1 MTSIYILCFA
11 QILLCAL
18 SNRECTCELNSALS
32 KRECTCELN
41 SLFLPRCPSSA
52 GTRTSHI
59 KYTYRS
65 VPLLVVAK
73 ETEAFLQNFFCLVR
87 TCLMDD

>member
-1 MTSIYILCFA
+1 MISIYVLCFA
-11 QILLCAL
+11 EILLCAL
-18 SNRECTCELNSALS
+18 STRKCTCELNSALRN
-32 KRECTCELN
+32 RECTCELN
-41 SLFLPRCPSSA
+41 SLFLPRHQSSA

-73 ETEAFLQNFFCLVR
+73 ETEAFF
-87 TCLMDD
+87 